1 MAETTLHLD
10 EALLER
16 LRTVALKRGCSMEA
30 LIAQV
35 LHEFLP
41 PAIPVQ
47 APDTVEL
54 TASDWNQEEAAFLNE
69 ALQALDD
76 VPAGTSLVAQSG
88 TTEWDKPGT

>member
-1 MAETTLHLD
+1 MAEVTLHLD

-16 LRTVALKRGCSMEA
+16 LRTVALKRGSSVEA
-30 LIAQV
+30 LVAQV

-54 TASDWNQEEAAFLNE
+54 TASDWNSEEAAFLHE
-69 ALQALDD
+69 ALRALDE
-76 VPAGTSLVAQSG
+76 VPAGTPLPNSAA
-88 TTEWDKPGT
+88 TEWDKPG

>member
-1 MAETTLHLD
+1 MAEITLHLD

-16 LRTVALKRGCSMEA
+16 LRTVALKRGSSVEA
-30 LIAQV
+30 LVAQV

-54 TASDWNQEEAAFLNE
+54 TASDWNSEETAFLHE
-69 ALQALDD
+69 ALRALDD
-76 VPAGTSLVAQSG
+76 VPAGTPLPNPG
-88 TTEWDKPGT
+88 TTEWDKPG

>member
-16 LRTVALKRGCSMEA
+16 LRTVALKRGCTMEA

-47 APDTVEL
+47 GPDSVEL
-54 TASDWNQEEAAFLNE
+54 TASDWNPEEAAFLSE
-69 ALQALDD
+69 ALQALDE
-76 VPAGTSLVAQSG
+76 VPAGTPLVQSG
-88 TTEWDKPGT
+88 ATEWDKPGG

>member
-1 MAETTLHLD
+1 MAEITLHLD

-16 LRTVALKRGCSMEA
+16 LRTVALKRGSSVEA
-30 LIAQV
+30 LVAQV

-54 TASDWNQEEAAFLNE
+54 TASDWNSEEAAFLHE
-69 ALQALDD
+69 ALRALDE
-76 VPAGTSLVAQSG
+76 VPAGTPLPNSAA
-88 TTEWDKPGT
+88 TEWDKPG

>member
-1 MAETTLHLD
+1 LAEITLHLD

-16 LRTVALKRGCSMEA
+16 LRTVALKRGSSVEA
-30 LIAQV
+30 LVAQV

-54 TASDWNQEEAAFLNE
+54 TASDWNSEEAAFLHE
-69 ALQALDD
+69 ALRALDD
-76 VPAGTSLVAQSG
+76 VPAGTPLPTAERMEG
-88 TTEWDKPGT
+88 DKPG

>member
-1 MAETTLHLD
+1 LSEITLHLD
-10 EALLER
+10 DALLER

-47 APDTVEL
+47 APDAVEL
-54 TASDWNQEEAAFLNE
+54 TASDWNQEETAFLHE
-69 ALQALDD
+69 ALRALDD
-76 VPAGTSLVAQSG
+76 VPAGTPLPTSDAAG
-88 TTEWDKPGT
+88 REDPGT

>member
-1 MAETTLHLD
+1 MSEISLHLD
-10 EALLER
+10 DALLER

-47 APDTVEL
+47 ASDAVEL
-54 TASDWNQEEAAFLNE
+54 TASDWNQEEAAFLHE
-69 ALQALDD
+69 ALRALDE
-76 VPAGTSLVAQSG
+76 VPAGTPLPSADRS
-88 TTEWDKPGT
+88 E